1 MLHDV
6 GAVADDARSQ
16 DLALRQLDVLPDL
29 PFVFMARIGG
39 FDEVGAG
46 TNLENEI
53 DNLPQRDIGRVRSWP
68 ASPANVVAHAIF
80 GDALQSMVQDVDVA
94 AYPSVVVIE
103 AC

>member
-16 DLALRQLDVLPDL
+16 DLSLRQFNVLPYP
-29 PFVFMARIGG
+29 PFVFMAGIGG
-39 FDEVGAG
+39 FNQVCASTD
-46 TNLENEI
+46 LENEI
-53 DNLPQRDIGRVRSWP
+53 DNLPERDIGRVRSWP

-80 GDALQSMVQDVDVA
+80 GDSLQSMVQDVDVA

-103 AC
+103 A